1 MTKALKPTISFP
13 DAARTALADTQL
25 RRNLG
30 HATHTIR
37 AKRAGVVAE
46 LADWEQL
53 REAGR
58 AIKERTLRHLDEYLL
73 ELEESV
79 TRAGGVVHW
88 ARDAEE
94 CNRIV
99 GDLVAAHGVDEVVKS
114 KSLTTEE
121 TGLNEALQARGI
133 HPWETDLAQLIIQL
147 SDDMPSHIL
156 VPAIHKN
163 RAQIRDLFRRALPGA
178 PPEPAPAVPG
188 GQGGHQRRQLRR
200 GADGVGCG
208 R

>member
-1 MTKALKPTISFP
+1 MSEPRTPATPFP
-13 DAARTALADTQL
+13 QAARIALADTQL

-37 AKRAGVVAE
+37 VKRAAVVAE
-46 LADWEQL
+46 RDDWEQL

-58 AIKERTLRHLDEYLL
+58 AIKERVLRHLDEYLL

-99 GDLVAAHGVDEVVKS
+99 GDLIAAHGATEVVKS

-121 TGLNEALQARGI
+121 TGLNEARRIAGSARGR
-133 HPWETDLAQLIIQL
+133 PTWR
-147 SDDMPSHIL
+147 S
-156 VPAIHKN
+156 
-163 RAQIRDLFRRALPGA
+163 
-178 PPEPAPAVPG
+178 
-188 GQGGHQRRQLRR
+188 
-200 GADGVGCG
+200 
-208 R
+208 